1 MFKNSIRLLVSAF
14 LILLILQFHGLA
26 KGLYEKDVI
35 GPVWT
40 ESAGSEIVEYAFT
53 KTKFTNK
60 MQSMTIVFDI
70 VKIDNVNQ
78 RIILFINKKY
88 VPLWW
93 EKTDADTLSVT
104 QLENSLYSKTMAE
117 AMKKAKPA
125 AKSILTRKK

>member
-1 MFKNSIRLLVSAF
+1 MLLVV
-14 LILLILQFHGLA
+14 QFYGLA

-40 ESAGSEIVEYAFT
+40 ESAGSETIEYTFT
-53 KTKFTNK
+53 KTKYTSK

-70 VKIDNVNQ
+70 VKIDNANQ

-88 VPLWW
+88 VPMWW
-93 EKTDADTLSVT
+93 EKADANTLNVT
-104 QLENSLYSKTMAE
+104 QLENSLYSKTLAE

-125 AKSILTRKK
+125 AKSTLTRKK